1 MGMSRR
7 SVGCF
12 SRCERRATAYLTW
25 RKFFVLACIA
35 WGKEHRGQL
44 LSLAPGAH
52 FYPRQSF
59 MKMSAPS
66 RLFAGRNAAILW
78 ERTTPDRDFVVHSL
92 TGILEKQNPLNMP
105 RIHHQGVRFCT
116 TLEARP
122 PRPTG
127 AALNATL
134 IPLHFA
140 GLRRGLA
147 SIMSKNLL

>member
-25 RKFFVLACIA
+25 REFFVLACIA

-105 RIHHQGVRFCT
+105 RIHHQGGSLFHDSRSEAASPNRRCSQRDLN
-116 TLEARP
+116 TLTFRWSEARP
-122 PRPTG
+122 R
-127 AALNATL
+127 
-134 IPLHFA
+134 
-140 GLRRGLA
+140 
-147 SIMSKNLL
+147 